1 MPIFVTG
8 SSGFVGSKLI
18 RELAKRGEQ
27 VRALV
32 RSNKDAEPVSGVEY
46 VLGDICDRERLRA
59 AMQGCDRVYHLA
71 ACAKN
76 WAADQSIFREVNV
89 EGAKN
94 VQEVAWELKAGRIL
108 HTSTIVTLGPTMPG
122 IVGDEE
128 MPRVTSQFFTEYEAT
143 KYQAEQEA
151 LARCRE
157 GYPIV
162 IVNPTRVYGPGRLTE
177 GNSVSKLLLAHA
189 RGQLPVLL
197 NRGVNVGNYVHV
209 DDLVRGMILA
219 MEKGRIGERY
229 ILGGENA
236 SLLQLIQWVNEFNGM
251 AHYQVNFTPKMAL
264 AYAGAQEKAA
274 KLLGIYPKITP
285 GWVRTFLANW
295 VYESRKAERELGY
308 STIPL
313 REGIKQTM
321 EWIKKL
327 P

>member
-1 MPIFVTG
+1 M
-8 SSGFVGSKLI
+8 
-18 RELAKRGEQ
+18 
-27 VRALV
+27 
-32 RSNKDAEPVSGVEY
+32 
-46 VLGDICDRERLRA
+46 
-59 AMQGCDRVYHLA
+59 
-71 ACAKN
+71 
-76 WAADQSIFREVNV
+76 AADLSIFHEVNV

-94 VQEVAWELKAGRIL
+94 VQEVAWEFKARRIL

-143 KYQAEQEA
+143 KYQAEQET

-157 GYPIV
+157 GFPIV

-189 RGQLPVLL
+189 RGQLPILL

-219 MEKGRIGERY
+219 MEKGRVGERY

-236 SLLQLIQWVNEFNGM
+236 SLLQLLQWVNEFNGM

-295 VYESRKAERELGY
+295 VFESRKAERELGY